1 MYICSSV
8 CDCFCFIIK
17 FFSILVCSQSWF
29 FTLSGIWVMGYI
41 YGMAIA
47 NNNIII
53 DLQLTYAIVV
63 VMMHVHVCIITR
75 MAAA

>member
-1 MYICSSV
+1 
-8 CDCFCFIIK
+8 
-17 FFSILVCSQSWF
+17 
-29 FTLSGIWVMGYI
+29 MGYI